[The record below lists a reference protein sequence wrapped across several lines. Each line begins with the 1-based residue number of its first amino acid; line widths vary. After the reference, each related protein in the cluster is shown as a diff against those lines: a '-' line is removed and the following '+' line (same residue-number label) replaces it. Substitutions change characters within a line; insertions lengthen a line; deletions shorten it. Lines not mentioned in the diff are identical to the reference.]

1 MSDSMERADRCPS
14 SVTLMGCSAKMSLVP
29 TSDTFFRQ
37 VHCSETRFFL
47 RVAFYEAAAEPS
59 WGEGTCGRGV
69 THDAAAGAVSRL
81 WNSVTLLRGWQHRLA
96 LISPFYELI
105 SVRTFTSFYT
115 QSFRDL
121 ELLMQSA
128 LTGFY

>member
-1 MSDSMERADRCPS
+1 
-14 SVTLMGCSAKMSLVP
+14 MSLVP

-37 VHCSETRFFL
+37 VHCSETPFFL
-47 RVAFYEAAAEPS
+47 HVAFYEAAAEPS

-96 LISPFYELI
+96 LISPLYELI
-105 SVRTFTSFYT
+105 SVRRFTSFYT

-128 LTGFY
+128 LSGFY